1 MTWLD
6 KAHRILI
13 ALICAEGLLILT
25 SVNTL
30 KIAFK
35 RPDQR
40 TFGERSRVSG
50 GLFREFFGEFFV
62 FVPVSVVIA
71 MIVLRPFVVKIAALP
86 QDAVDGLLGTIS
98 YGFPY
103 KALKRWVLRAT
114 VKFMKEAVDVADKEV
129 LKDAENEENE
139 EEPHDDSKA

>member
-1 MTWLD
+1 MV
-6 KAHRILI
+6 
-13 ALICAEGLLILT
+13 LT

-40 TFGERSRVSG
+40 TFGEKRRVSG
-50 GLFREFFGEFFV
+50 GLFREFIGEFFV
-62 FVPVSVVIA
+62 FVPVSVVMA

-86 QDAVDGLLGTIS
+86 QDAVDGLLGTVS

-103 KALKRWVLRAT
+103 KALKQWVLRAT
-114 VKFMKEAVDVADKEV
+114 VKFMREAIDVADKEI
-129 LKDAENEENE
+129 LKDTENEEHE
-139 EEPHDDSKA
+139 GGASR